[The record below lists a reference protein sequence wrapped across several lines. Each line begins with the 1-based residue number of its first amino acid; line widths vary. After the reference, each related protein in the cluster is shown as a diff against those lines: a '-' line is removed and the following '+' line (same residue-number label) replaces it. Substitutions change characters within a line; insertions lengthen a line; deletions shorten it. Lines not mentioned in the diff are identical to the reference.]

1 MKARIVSL
9 TNQKGGCGKSLA
21 CAMLGGELASRGYRV
36 LIVDGDSQGTTT
48 SWSIAAP
55 DDTPCPVTVI
65 NLSQFAEKMHREI
78 QKQLDNYD
86 FILVDCPP
94 SLEALVSQSALL
106 VANLAIVP
114 LPPSP
119 SDLWAARGA
128 KALIEKAQTIN
139 EGLKAVILPNK
150 VGRTSL
156 SAAIM
161 RKLETFGIPLMTS
174 RLSNRVAYQ
183 EAFIEGVSVRD
194 LGRNAKPAADEI
206 RAMTDEVLA
215 ILGEDK

>member
-1 MKARIVSL
+1 MKARVLSF
-9 TNQKGGCGKSLA
+9 THQKGGSGKSLA
-21 CAMLGGELASRGYRV
+21 CVMLSAELASRGFRV
-36 LIVDGDSQGTTT
+36 LIVDADSQGTATA
-48 SWSIAAP
+48 WSAAAP
-55 DDTPCPVTVI
+55 DNIPFPVTVI

-86 FILVDCPP
+86 FIIVDCPP
-94 SLEALVSQSALL
+94 SLEALASQSALL

-128 KALIEKAQTIN
+128 KTLIEKAQTIN
-139 EGLKAVILPNK
+139 EDLKAVILPNR
-150 VGRTSL
+150 VSRTSL
-156 SAAIM
+156 AAAIM
-161 RKLETFGIPLMTS
+161 RKLETFGIPLMKS

-183 EAFIEGVSVRD
+183 EAFITGVSVRD
-194 LGRNAKPAADEI
+194 LGRHAKPAADEI

-215 ILGEDK
+215 ILEEKK